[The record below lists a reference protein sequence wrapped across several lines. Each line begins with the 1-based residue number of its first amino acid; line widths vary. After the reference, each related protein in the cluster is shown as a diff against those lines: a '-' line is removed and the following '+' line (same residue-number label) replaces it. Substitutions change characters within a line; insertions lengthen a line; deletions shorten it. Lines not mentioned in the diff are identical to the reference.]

1 MTFMLN
7 MMIHKSLAGMLQDND
22 DTNLIISEVYK
33 AIPSR
38 KRKVSVVDVGMA
50 SNALSFYTGLFSYLN
65 DKFLKIQEITI
76 VDVNKD
82 LVEYIK
88 LDVIDK
94 LTDEHIKYSGLYK
107 KDTVQ
112 IQRNRN
118 PANTCC

>member
-1 MTFMLN
+1 M
-7 MMIHKSLAGMLQDND
+7 
-22 DTNLIISEVYK
+22 
-33 AIPSR
+33 
-38 KRKVSVVDVGMA
+38 
-50 SNALSFYTGLFSYLN
+50 
-65 DKFLKIQEITI
+65 KIQEITI

-94 LTDEHIKYSGLYK
+94 VTDEHIKYSGLYK

-118 PANTCC
+118 PGTRVAKFPDIIVVEIYDNESKEKK

>member
-1 MTFMLN
+1 MILFMLN

-94 LTDEHIKYSGLYK
+94 LTDEHIKLVDDKVSSK
-107 KDTVQ
+107 EKEIMT
-112 IQRNRN
+112 I
-118 PANTCC
+118 